1 MERPRI
7 AGQWTLAVAGGK
19 GGSGKTTTVLG
30 LGCALARRGVRP
42 LLVDADVDLP
52 DLHVRAKLRRKPG
65 LAAVAEGAPPDQ
77 VARPSPRF
85 PGVDV
90 LTAGTGPPTRD
101 RALQSAA
108 TVDRPVLFDCPAG
121 AGPDVAAPLRVATA
135 SILVATDSPASV
147 EDATKTARMARSLD
161 APPVGAV
168 LRNGADRGSRSR
180 LAGVPVRQIPAVPQT
195 PLADPRVQTAYDG
208 VLELVV
214 AGQIAR

>member
-52 DLHVRAKLRRKPG
+52 DLHVRANLRREPG
-65 LAAVAEGAPPDQ
+65 LAAVADGAPPEQ
-77 VARPSPRF
+77 VSRPSPRF

-101 RALQSAA
+101 RALQLAA
-108 TVDRPVLFDCPAG
+108 GVDRPVLLDCPAG
-121 AGPDVAAPLRVATA
+121 AGPDVAAPLRAATA
-135 SILVATDSPASV
+135 SILVATDTPASV

-161 APPVGAV
+161 TPPVGAV
-168 LRNGADRGSRSR
+168 LRTGADPSSRCR
-180 LAGVPVRQIPAVPQT
+180 VAGLPVRRIPAVST
-195 PLADPRVQTAYDG
+195 SPLADPRVQAAYDG
-208 VLELVV
+208 VLERVV
-214 AGQIAR
+214 AARIAR